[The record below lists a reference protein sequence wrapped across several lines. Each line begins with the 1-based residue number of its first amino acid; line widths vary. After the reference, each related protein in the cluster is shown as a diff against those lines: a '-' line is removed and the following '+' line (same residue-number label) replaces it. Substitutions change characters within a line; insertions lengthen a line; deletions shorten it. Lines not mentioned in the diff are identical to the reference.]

1 MSHKK
6 NTEQIYRDIMKKV
19 IEKIKD
25 EFIFDGSPQET
36 INLLKT
42 VKYIFIYFQK
52 WESKLIEKGIFDP
65 KQTVIKYF

>member
-36 INLLKT
+36 INLLKS
-42 VKYIFIYFQK
+42 VQ
-52 WESKLIEKGIFDP
+52 
-65 KQTVIKYF
+65 

>member
-19 IEKIKD
+19 IEKIIH
-25 EFIFDGSPQET
+25 ESIFDDSPQET

-52 WESKLIEKGIFDP
+52 WESKLIERGIFDP
-65 KQTVIKYF
+65 KQTVV

>member
-19 IEKIKD
+19 IEKIIH
-25 EFIFDGSPQET
+25 ESIFDDSPQET

-42 VKYIFIYFQK
+42 VKYIFIYF
-52 WESKLIEKGIFDP
+52 
-65 KQTVIKYF
+65 